1 MRASRWLLGI
11 SATALV
17 TVGGFAAG
25 CSSSSSPA
33 PASAED
39 ASSEAAAPANDA
51 GSSTT
56 CHVDASLAAFAATD
70 AAAAGC
76 AVCVQTMCT
85 DAISSCSSSCAC
97 ISLFNCLA
105 DAGVSGSDLSSNS
118 GAFSA
123 CVPADIMK
131 AMQLLQDPGI
141 NSVYTCF
148 TATCSDQCS
157 AVLPTPEGGATDSGS
172 AAADAGAASDGGA
185 AADGG

>member
-39 ASSEAAAPANDA
+39 ASSEAASPSDA
-51 GSSTT
+51 GSSAN
-56 CHVDASLAAFAATD
+56 CHVDASLAAFAASD

-131 AMQLLQDPGI
+131 AMDLLHDPGI
-141 NSVYTCF
+141 NSVYNCF

-157 AVLPTPEGGATDSGS
+157 AVIPTPEGGTTDSGG
-172 AAADAGAASDGGA
+172 AATDAGAAPDGG
-185 AADGG
+185 